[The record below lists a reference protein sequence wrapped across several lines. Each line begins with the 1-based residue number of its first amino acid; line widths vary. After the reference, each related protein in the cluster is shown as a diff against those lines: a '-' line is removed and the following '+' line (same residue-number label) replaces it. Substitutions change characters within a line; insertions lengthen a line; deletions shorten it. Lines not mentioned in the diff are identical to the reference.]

1 MQVDLLLAAL
11 AAAAT
16 LAAAVQLVRE
26 YAHSSVSTPIKVTVA
41 LSWFLGFVGLAL
53 LPLDSAMVSG
63 AVTASGPWLVPVW
76 RGLYWVTFVLAWVVL
91 PVLIEGEAS
100 GELQWSRKV
109 WTGLRV
115 TLVGYAWAAAA
126 AAVVAT
132 WFLVTGRLSVGQLM
146 ATSVTAADAYGQALS
161 ALLGGYGLV
170 LLPRFAARGGIS
182 TGGGGSGEGAA
193 EGAAIEA
200 WRAAEAWD
208 AARAEFEQLRR
219 DVYHA
224 RAAEEGHGGEV
235 GELIEEAH
243 RRAAV
248 ALGNLA
254 LPLLVA
260 GVPEAAAWSPVL
272 LALDASAG
280 VCGEPC
286 RAVGFAGVLAWVCLA
301 VFCGLFSLSLFR
313 STTLYRGRLT
323 GARALLFNAVY
334 ACRLQ
339 FSLGLQVLHL
349 TGWHARGGGRSATA
363 LQTALGAAPGMAW
376 VDATI
381 PVIGSAIAAA
391 LALGL
396 ADLCLRA
403 AGLPELA
410 GSDSDNLRAG
420 SLALRRGATA
430 EAARSRAAASRAAA
444 AAGRTPD
451 REGDGDADSA
461 PLLAAGREID
471 VVGPASP
478 LQMGPLAVVAAGSS
492 APPLRGPGLLRQGT
506 RLRI

>member
-1 MQVDLLLAAL
+1 LLLAAL

-200 WRAAEAWD
+200 WRAAE
-208 AARAEFEQLRR
+208 
-219 DVYHA
+219 
-224 RAAEEGHGGEV
+224 
-235 GELIEEAH
+235 
-243 RRAAV
+243 
-248 ALGNLA
+248 
-254 LPLLVA
+254 
-260 GVPEAAAWSPVL
+260 
-272 LALDASAG
+272 
-280 VCGEPC
+280 
-286 RAVGFAGVLAWVCLA
+286 
-301 VFCGLFSLSLFR
+301 
-313 STTLYRGRLT
+313 
-323 GARALLFNAVY
+323 
-334 ACRLQ
+334 
-339 FSLGLQVLHL
+339 
-349 TGWHARGGGRSATA
+349 
-363 LQTALGAAPGMAW
+363 
-376 VDATI
+376 
-381 PVIGSAIAAA
+381 
-391 LALGL
+391 
-396 ADLCLRA
+396 
-403 AGLPELA
+403 
-410 GSDSDNLRAG
+410 
-420 SLALRRGATA
+420 
-430 EAARSRAAASRAAA
+430 
-444 AAGRTPD
+444 
-451 REGDGDADSA
+451 
-461 PLLAAGREID
+461 
-471 VVGPASP
+471 
-478 LQMGPLAVVAAGSS
+478 
-492 APPLRGPGLLRQGT
+492 
-506 RLRI
+506 